1 MESGHFIDASSTGST
16 ITTASGTV
24 VVGNAAINQ
33 SGGGGNPKVSYQ
45 VSRVVPIA
53 SAAVSAQSQ
62 IHPVAGEIS
71 TVEDEGDGGGGAQ
84 TSGGTIQAVLT
95 NGLNGQV
102 SYLKYFRED
111 CWIRIKKPYHNSVPM
126 DYQ

>member
-1 MESGHFIDASSTGST
+1 MKAQNNFVIEVMESGHFIDASSAGTT

-24 VVGNAAINQ
+24 VVGGTGINQ
-33 SGGGGNPKVSYQ
+33 TGGGGGVPKVAYQ

-53 SAAVSAQSQ
+53 SAAVTQSQ
-62 IHPVAGEIS
+62 LHPVAGEIS
-71 TVEDEGDGGGGAQ
+71 TVEDDGDGGGGTQ

-102 SYLKYFRED
+102 
-111 CWIRIKKPYHNSVPM
+111 
-126 DYQ
+126 

>member
-24 VVGNAAINQ
+24 VVGNAGINQ
-33 SGGGGNPKVSYQ
+33 SGGGSGGNPKVSYQ

-102 SYLKYFRED
+102 SYLKYFREY
-111 CWIRIKKPYHNSVPM
+111 C
-126 DYQ
+126 

>member
-84 TSGGTIQAVLT
+84 SSGGTIQAVLT

-102 SYLKYFRED
+102 SYLKYFREY
-111 CWIRIKKPYHNSVPM
+111 C
-126 DYQ
+126 